1 MTTTCVRF
9 RPKEKLVFK
18 RAFHPGVL
26 VGVWRAT
33 EGKGEGVVP
42 EHFVIFSVEERR
54 FALALPEVER
64 IVAAVE
70 IHPLPQA
77 PAFVRGVVNVGGL
90 PVPAVDLR
98 VLWGLPPREVEL
110 SDRLLLVRSSTRLPS
125 SSEEIPPRASA
136 VPSGLFALL
145 VDSVEGVS
153 PLEPQEM
160 SLGGDGPK
168 LPQVALPP
176 GEDRLLVL
184 QNLEFLSSGL
194 AALPGAFHG

>member
-110 SDRLLLVRSSTRLPS
+110 SDRLLLVRSSTRPPS

-136 VPSGLFALL
+136 VPSGLFALRWTVWRGCL
-145 VDSVEGVS
+145 PWNPRRCPSEG
-153 PLEPQEM
+153 M
-160 SLGGDGPK
+160 GPSFPRWLCLREK
-168 LPQVALPP
+168 T
-176 GEDRLLVL
+176 GCWCSRIW
-184 QNLEFLSSGL
+184 NS
-194 AALPGAFHG
+194 

>member
-1 MTTTCVRF
+1 M
-9 RPKEKLVFK
+9 
-18 RAFHPGVL
+18 
-26 VGVWRAT
+26 
-33 EGKGEGVVP
+33 
-42 EHFVIFSVEERR
+42 IFSVEDRR
-54 FALALPEVER
+54 FALLLSEVER
-64 IVAAVE
+64 VVAAVE
-70 IHPLPQA
+70 IQPLPQA

-184 QNLEFLSSGL
+184 QDLGFLRSELDAS
-194 AALPGAFHG
+194 PEPPP